1 MLVSNSTLESL
12 ASRFVVG
19 RGALDELSQ
28 ASFSLISPPE
38 AKASAA
44 ALTSGSGNDTS
55 KNSAQDS
62 SAYEESFARMM
73 LGLKTQAETTLS
85 ETTADSDNGVSN
97 DLSGVSANDTTY
109 TSAQQQFLDY
119 MKQPAEDRLREQLTG
134 VSKEEYEAMSP
145 EEKRG
150 VDEKF
155 KDALKQQQEV
165 AKEDINVRIN
175 ALKAGL
181 IG

>member
-1 MLVSNSTLESL
+1 MLVSNSTIENL
-12 ASRFVVG
+12 ASRFAVG

-28 ASFSLISPPE
+28 ASFSLVAPPPVQ
-38 AKASAA
+38 AA
-44 ALTSGSGNDTS
+44 AATLS
-55 KNSAQDS
+55 S
-62 SAYEESFARMM
+62 SADHSASHKGAGGSTAYDESFARMM
-73 LGLKTQAETTLS
+73 LGLKTQTETTVS
-85 ETTADSDNGVSN
+85 DAVAERDNTA
-97 DLSGVSANDTTY
+97 SGDTALAANDTTY

-119 MKQPAEDRLREQLTG
+119 MKLPAEDRLREQLTG

-165 AKEDINVRIN
+165 AQQDINVRIK